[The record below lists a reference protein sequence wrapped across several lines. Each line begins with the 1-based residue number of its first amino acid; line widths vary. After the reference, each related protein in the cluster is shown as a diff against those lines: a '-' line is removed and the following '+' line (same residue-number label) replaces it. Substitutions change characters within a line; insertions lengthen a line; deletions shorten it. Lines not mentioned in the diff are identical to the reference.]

1 MKRPAIF
8 MLTIALLITSCA
20 TIGEKRRLEKFEE
33 TEKGYRQALMGSDF
47 ALAARYLD
55 PAVSREPVPPEQ
67 YALVRIVDYK
77 PTRVDVSGDL
87 LKIEQGVVL
96 KYFMVNVNLLRTVQY
111 QQVWHFNEAHK
122 IWLLQTD
129 LPALNP

>member
-1 MKRPAIF
+1 
-8 MLTIALLITSCA
+8 
-20 TIGEKRRLEKFEE
+20 
-33 TEKGYRQALMGSDF
+33 MGSDF
-47 ALAARYLD
+47 AMAARYLD
-55 PAVSREPVPPEQ
+55 PAVSQEPVPPEQ

-77 PTRVDVSGDL
+77 PTRVDVSEDL

-122 IWLLQTD
+122 VWLLQTD